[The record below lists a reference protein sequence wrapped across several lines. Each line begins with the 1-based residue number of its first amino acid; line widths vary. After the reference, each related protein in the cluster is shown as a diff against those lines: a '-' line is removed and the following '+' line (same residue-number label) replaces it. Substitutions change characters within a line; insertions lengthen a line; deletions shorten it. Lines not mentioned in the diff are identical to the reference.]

1 LTAEDFALVLDFLAQ
16 GRAGIKREPL
26 AQLIGTKYFTL
37 LEAKPK
43 TELKILEKVYIGK
56 ETREKIEIIKRRINF
71 NELTANA
78 LTELEN
84 AIEKIISEEPQKFI
98 DFFNNAKPISLRL
111 HQIELLPGIGKKH
124 LKDFLDERE
133 KKPFESLEEIQKRVQ
148 LMPNPKKTL
157 VKRIIQELKGE
168 DKYYL
173 FVRPPMQT
181 KKPGF
186 YGFKRKTKQSND

>member
-98 DFFNNAKPISLRL
+98 DFFNNARPISLRL